1 MPLDIVLPISIKRVE
16 NAPPAP
22 PEVSDVAHS
31 AGYAAGYEEGKLRAE
46 WEAHREAQKQAT
58 RIQQI
63 VQTFEKMHKEYETLV
78 GEHLPDLVQGAL
90 QRIFRQHPFTAEE
103 VAAEVAAL
111 LRDLE
116 QAGRLTL
123 ECAPAEADEL
133 QQRLA
138 DCGAIPTESK
148 WSLQPNLSLKPGE
161 FVLKSDLGDVDGRH
175 SSRIRQIHH
184 ALENNG

>member
-22 PEVSDVAHS
+22 PEVSDGAHA

-46 WEAHREAQKQAT
+46 WEARREAQKQSARLQGLT
-58 RIQQI
+58 QAL
-63 VQTFEKMHKEYETLV
+63 EKLHQEYETLV

-90 QRIFRQHPFTAEE
+90 QRIFRQHPFTAQEIANE
-103 VAAEVAAL
+103 VSAL

-123 ECAPAEADEL
+123 ECAPAEAEEL
-133 QQRLA
+133 QHLLA
-138 DCGAIPTESK
+138 DCGAIPNE
-148 WSLQPNLSLKPGE
+148 
-161 FVLKSDLGDVDGRH
+161 
-175 SSRIRQIHH
+175 
-184 ALENNG
+184 